1 MKTSYFLNFVLAAA
15 LLYVGVLYIEKSGAE
30 PENASAPGNCG
41 VEMIMTRTSVRS
53 YDSIRT
59 VSAEQVDTLMRA
71 AMAAPTAMNKQP
83 WQFVVI
89 DDRTVLDTIAARF
102 PNISMAAGASVA
114 VAVCGD
120 MSLAI
125 EGDGQPYWIQDCSA
139 ATENLLLAAHA
150 MGLGA
155 VWCGIYPIEER
166 VKDMSSLLKLPENV
180 IPLALVPV
188 GYPSGN
194 PQPKDKFNAGRVHEN
209 QF

>member
-30 PENASAPGNCG
+30 PENASATGNCG

-53 YDSIRT
+53 YDSTRT

>member
-15 LLYVGVLYIEKSGAE
+15 LLYVGVLYIEKPGAE

-53 YDSIRT
+53 YDSTRT

-102 PNISMAAGASVA
+102 PNISMAAEASIA

-125 EGDGQPYWIQDCSA
+125 EGDGQAYWIQDCSA

-180 IPLALVPV
+180 IPLALVPM

-194 PQPKDKFNAGRVHEN
+194 PQPKDKFNAGRVHQN

>member
-30 PENASAPGNCG
+30 PEKDSATGNSG

-53 YDSIRT
+53 YDSTRI

-89 DDRTVLDTIAARF
+89 DDRAVLDTISARF
-102 PNISMAAGASVA
+102 PNISMAAGASIA

-125 EGDGQPYWIQDCSA
+125 EGDGRPYWIQDCSA

-166 VKDMSSLLKLPENV
+166 VKEMSALLELPENV
-180 IPLALVPV
+180 VPLALVPV
-188 GYPSGN
+188 GYPSGS
-194 PQPKDKFNAGRVHEN
+194 PQPKDKFKPERVHQN
-209 QF
+209 RF